1 MKLKSGAFKLAA
13 VLLSSVIVL
22 SACGSSKTTPEA
34 STEVSATTQAAETTA
49 PAEAATAAPA
59 KDVEL
64 SVWDQPADDA
74 ADKKVQEET
83 FADFSAK
90 YPNIKVKHEKLDP
103 IKYRDQYL
111 VAMAGGS
118 GPDAWHGAAFPDVQK
133 YIANGFILD
142 ITDRFNAW
150 EDKDKILASTMEA
163 GKKDGK
169 YYGLVSDAYVMTM
182 AYNKKLFKEAGIE
195 KPPTTW
201 DEFREVAKKLTDPA
215 KGTYGFNILGMEW
228 ADWFFEYF
236 PWQAGGDLTVKND
249 DGTATLT
256 FTSEPVVQALQFYK
270 DLKWTDKVVQKNVI
284 QSLDDNQKDFAA
296 GKVGIEIGGV
306 DWFTG
311 KGMNI
316 QDIGLMPFPKGP
328 AGKNPGQVGGAYW
341 TINAKTSPEKQDA
354 AWTYITFMSSK
365 EITEKKLKFWAENGG
380 FPNLLQVRSDID
392 VTKFF
397 SNIPADLTAAV
408 TETAA
413 DPHLEYFLKERL
425 SPYVVG
431 AVQKVL
437 LDAKADPKT
446 ELQKA
451 QDLAQKEIVDKYN
464 ADVKSAK

>member
-1 MKLKSGAFKLAA
+1 MKFKNGAFKLAA

-22 SACGSSKTTPEA
+22 SACGSSTNTPADGNEASATKAPETTTPSEA
-34 STEVSATTQAAETTA
+34 VT
-49 PAEAATAAPA
+49 PAPA
-59 KDVEL
+59 KDVEI

-74 ADKKVQEET
+74 IEKAYVEGL
-83 FADFSAK
+83 FAEFAAK
-90 YPNIKVKHEKLDP
+90 YPHIKVKHEKTDP
-103 IKYRDQYL
+103 VKYRDQYL
-111 VAMAGGS
+111 VAMAGGT
-118 GPDAWHGAAFPDVQK
+118 GPDAWSKTAFPDIQK

-142 ITDRFNAW
+142 LTDRFNAW
-150 EDKDKILASTMEA
+150 ADKEKILASTMEA
-163 GKKDGK
+163 GKKDSR
-169 YYGLVSDAYVMTM
+169 YYGLVNDAYVMTL

-195 KPPTTW
+195 APPTTW
-201 DEFREVAKKLTDPA
+201 DEFREVARKLTDPA
-215 KGTYGFNILGMEW
+215 TGTYGFNILGMEW

-270 DLKWTDKVVQKNVI
+270 DLKWTDKAVQKNVV
-284 QSLDDNQKDFAA
+284 QSFDDNQKDFAA
-296 GKVGIEIGGV
+296 GKVGMEIGGV
-306 DWFTG
+306 NWFTG
-311 KGMNI
+311 RGMNI

-328 AGKNPGQVGGAYW
+328 AGKNPGQVGGSYW

-354 AWTYITFMSSK
+354 AWTYITFMMSK
-365 EITEKKLKFWAENGG
+365 EIQEKNLKFNADSGN
-380 FPNLLQVRSDID
+380 FPNLLTVRSDVD

-397 SNIPADLTAAV
+397 PDIPADLSAAV
-408 TETAA
+408 AATAA

-431 AVQKVL
+431 AVQKIL
-437 LDAKADPKT
+437 LDEKADPKT